1 MKTFLIILLAI
12 VAVLAVL
19 IYIGAGYFARSTA
32 LPKGMTLEQEKAWEV
47 EHGLW
52 GDYDSYD
59 TEDYTVEG
67 KDGYLLHCTFIKADE
82 ESKKYMILSHGFTS
96 NRYGSVK
103 YLSCYRSLGF
113 NCVIYDV
120 RGHGEN
126 QKTAVSLGQFES
138 EDLLKLIDDT
148 YDRYGADILLGLHG
162 ESMGSSISLSVL
174 KYRPDV
180 KFVVADCG
188 FSNLYDLMDS
198 TYKNFHVS
206 WLTPLVNSVM
216 KSRYGYDMKL
226 TSAVDALRENDVPVC
241 FIHGANDSF
250 IKPSNSQVMKEAQ
263 KGYGEIHLI
272 DGAEHAQSRE
282 IAGEEAYKA
291 IIEEFL
297 GEIGFPDS
305 I

>member
-1 MKTFLIILLAI
+1 MAGLGYAKWDDRVGLI
-12 VAVLAVL
+12 
-19 IYIGAGYFARSTA
+19 R
-32 LPKGMTLEQEKAWEV
+32 EV
-47 EHGLW
+47 RKW
-52 GDYDSYD
+52 TDW
-59 TEDYTVEG
+59 
-67 KDGYLLHCTFIKADE
+67 
-82 ESKKYMILSHGFTS
+82 FTD
-96 NRYGSVK
+96 
-103 YLSCYRSLGF
+103 
-113 NCVIYDV
+113 VIFV
-120 RGHGEN
+120 P
-126 QKTAVSLGQFES
+126 
-138 EDLLKLIDDT
+138 DD
-148 YDRYGADILLGLHG
+148 
-162 ESMGSSISLSVL
+162 
-174 KYRPDV
+174 RPGI